1 LTKKALCGSR
11 NLDKNRLIIE
21 TAYYNG
27 GISVSKCTVLLL
39 VLVFLTAS
47 CIIVTKPVLSSAE
60 VAEDSWTRKAPM
72 HVARSKLGVAV
83 VNGKIYAIGGD
94 ARHGQ
99 WPYVGSIVGTNEEY
113 DPATDTWTFKAPMPT
128 PRSGFAIAVY
138 QNKIYCMGGYIGNSK
153 YTGVNEVY
161 DPATNTWETKT
172 AMPTARF
179 ELQAN
184 VVNGKI
190 YLIGGYDPEL
200 YAFPN
205 STSSLN
211 EVYDPA
217 TDSWTTKA
225 PIPVATRDYPSAVVD
240 NRIYVI
246 GGFLL
251 SRPRSDLNQIYDPET
266 DTWSRGALMPL
277 GLSGYG
283 TAGATS
289 GVNAPKRIY
298 FFGGKETQV
307 YDPEND
313 SWAFGADLP
322 TNRQSFAVAVVRDT
336 LYVIGGYIR
345 TYVDLYTFGDI
356 LTQYAT
362 NEQYK
367 PFGYGTVPPVVHVVS
382 PENTDYPSGNVSLAF
397 TVNKQALW
405 MGYSLDGQE
414 TITITGNT
422 TIAGLTNGLHNITVY
437 AKDTF
442 ENMGASETIYF
453 SVAQPEPTEP
463 EPTEPEPTEPEPTEP
478 ETTEP
483 ETTEPEPTEP
493 EPTEPSK
500 APLFT
505 TTDLAIIIAT
515 IAVAVII
522 GIGFLAYFKKRKH

>member
-1 LTKKALCGSR
+1 
-11 NLDKNRLIIE
+11 
-21 TAYYNG
+21 
-27 GISVSKCTVLLL
+27 VSKCVVLLL
-39 VLVFLTAS
+39 VLAFLTAS
-47 CIIVTKPVLSSAE
+47 CVMVAKPVLSSAE

-99 WPYVGSIVGTNEEY
+99 WPYAGSIVGTNEEY
-113 DPATDTWTFKAPMPT
+113 DPTTDTWIFKTPMPT
-128 PRSGFAIAVY
+128 PRYGFAIAVY
-138 QNKIYCMGGYIGNSK
+138 QNKIYCIGGIKSVGSAGWK
-153 YTGVNEVY
+153 GTGVTEVY

-184 VVNGKI
+184 VANGKI
-190 YLIGGYDPEL
+190 YLIGGYVPEL
-200 YAFPN
+200 SAFPN
-205 STSSLN
+205 ATSSLN

-240 NRIYVI
+240 NKIYVI
-246 GGFLL
+246 GGLN
-251 SRPRSDLNQIYDPET
+251 SRPKSDLNQIYDPET

-277 GLSGYG
+277 GLRYG
-283 TAGATS
+283 GAGAIA
-289 GVNAPKRIY
+289 GVNALKRIY
-298 FFGGKETQV
+298 FFCERGTQV

-313 SWAFGADLP
+313 SWTFGADLP

-345 TYVDLYTFGDI
+345 SYVDLYTFGDV

-362 NEQYK
+362 NEQYT
-367 PFGYGTVPPVVHVVS
+367 PFGYGTVPPTVHVVS
-382 PENTDYPSGNVSLAF
+382 PENTDYTSGNVSLAF

-442 ENMGASETIYF
+442 ENRGMSETIYF

-463 EPTEPEPTEPEPTEP
+463 EPTE
-478 ETTEP
+478 
-483 ETTEPEPTEP
+483 
-493 EPTEPSK
+493 

>member
-1 LTKKALCGSR
+1 M
-11 NLDKNRLIIE
+11 E
-21 TAYYNG
+21 
-27 GISVSKCTVLLL
+27 GINISKSVALLL

-47 CIIVTKPVLSSAE
+47 CVMVAKPVLSSAE
-60 VAEDSWTRKAPM
+60 IAEDTWTTKASM

-99 WPYVGSIVGTNEEY
+99 WPYAGSIVGTNEEY
-113 DPATDTWTFKAPMPT
+113 DPTTDTWTFKTPMPT

-138 QNKIYCMGGYIGNSK
+138 QNKIYCIGGFIGNGK

-161 DPATNTWETKT
+161 DPATNTWENKT

-184 VVNGKI
+184 VANGKI

-205 STSSLN
+205 STSNLN

-217 TDSWTTKA
+217 TDTWTTKA

-240 NRIYVI
+240 NKIYVI
-246 GGFLL
+246 DGFLL
-251 SRPRSDLNQIYDPET
+251 LRKGNPNQIYDPET
-266 DTWSRGALMPL
+266 DTWSHGTVIPL
-277 GLSGYG
+277 GVNGSG
-283 TAGATS
+283 TAGATA

-298 FFGGKETQV
+298 FFSGKETQA

-313 SWAFGADLP
+313 SWTFGADLP

-345 TYVDLYTFGDI
+345 SYVDLYTFGDI
-356 LTQYAT
+356 ITLYAT

-367 PFGYGTVPPVVHVVS
+367 PFGYGTVPPIVHVVS
-382 PENTDYPSGNVSLAF
+382 PENTDYTSSNVPLAF
-397 TVNKQALW
+397 TVNKQDLW

-414 TITITGNT
+414 TIPITGNT
-422 TIAGLTNGLHNITVY
+422 TIAGLTNGLHNVTVY
-437 AKDTF
+437 AKDRF

-478 ETTEP
+478 EPIES
-483 ETTEPEPTEP
+483 EPTEP
-493 EPTEPSK
+493 EPTEPTE

-505 TTDLAIIIAT
+505 TTALAIIA
-515 IAVAVII
+515 AVAVAVVI
-522 GIGFLAYFKKRKH
+522 GIGLLVYFKKRKH

>member
-1 LTKKALCGSR
+1 M
-11 NLDKNRLIIE
+11 
-21 TAYYNG
+21 
-27 GISVSKCTVLLL
+27 SKSAVLLL

-47 CIIVTKPVLSSAE
+47 CVMVAKPVLSSAE
-60 VAEDSWTRKAPM
+60 VAEDTWTKKASM

-94 ARHGQ
+94 ARSGK

-113 DPATDTWTFKAPMPT
+113 DPATDTWTFKASMPT
-128 PRSGFAIAVY
+128 PRYGFAIAVY
-138 QNKIYCMGGYIGNSK
+138 QNKIYCIGGIKSVGSAGWK
-153 YTGVNEVY
+153 GTGVTEVY

-190 YLIGGYDPEL
+190 YLIGGYVPEL
-200 YAFPN
+200 SAFPN
-205 STSSLN
+205 ATSSLN

-240 NRIYVI
+240 NKIYVI
-246 GGFLL
+246 GGL
-251 SRPRSDLNQIYDPET
+251 SSSPKSNLNQIYDPET

-277 GLSGYG
+277 GLRYG
-283 TAGATS
+283 AAGATT

-298 FFGGKETQV
+298 SFCERGTQV

-313 SWAFGADLP
+313 SWTFGTDLP
-322 TNRQSFAVAVVRDT
+322 TIRQSFGVAVVKDT

-356 LTQYAT
+356 ITLYAT

-367 PFGYGTVPPVVHVVS
+367 PFGYGTVPPIVHVVS
-382 PENTDYPSGNVSLAF
+382 PENTDYTSSNVPLAF
-397 TVNKQALW
+397 TVNKQDLW

-414 TITITGNT
+414 TIPITGNT
-422 TIAGLTNGLHNITVY
+422 TIAGLTNGLHNVTVY

-478 ETTEP
+478 EPIES
-483 ETTEPEPTEP
+483 EPTEP
-493 EPTEPSK
+493 EPTEPTE

-505 TTDLAIIIAT
+505 TTDLAIIA
-515 IAVAVII
+515 AVAVAVVI
-522 GIGFLAYFKKRKH
+522 GIGLLVYFKKRKH